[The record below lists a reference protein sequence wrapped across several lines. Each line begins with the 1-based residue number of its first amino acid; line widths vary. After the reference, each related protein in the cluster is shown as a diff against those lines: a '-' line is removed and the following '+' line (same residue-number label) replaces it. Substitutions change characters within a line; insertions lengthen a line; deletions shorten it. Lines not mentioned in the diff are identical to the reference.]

1 MKRLEWS
8 DKLNLGVP
16 QIDNQHKELIRLVN
30 GLISAVSLDRP
41 EKTIKNVLKKLR
53 EYTVFHFNSEEVFMD
68 SIGYDNLNKHVAE
81 HIDLKKKVKEFQR
94 YIYKGESV
102 EVMTL
107 LDFLKPWLLNHIL
120 ESDREIAAFIK
131 REKISLEHF

>member
-94 YIYKGESV
+94 SIYKGESV

>member
-41 EKTIKNVLKKLR
+41 EKTINNVLKKLR

-94 YIYKGESV
+94 SICKGESV